1 MAQQDVDAINKAAGD
16 LTREK
21 TQIIALVTEQQTSL
35 ANAAQ
40 TILDL
45 QASNADNAA
54 IVAALNETLMP
65 AVTTAVN
72 EFDVLTPEGTPT
84 LPEPEA

>member
-1 MAQQDVDAINKAAGD
+1 MAQQDVDAINKAAAD

-21 TQIIALVTEQQTSL
+21 EQFIALFTEQQTAL
-35 ANAAQ
+35 ATAGQ

-65 AVTTAVN
+65 AVTAAVN
-72 EFDVLTPEGTPT
+72 EFDVFTPEGTPVI
-84 LPEPEA
+84 EA